1 MKPETL
7 PVLILATLLVFC
19 LLSSCSQDKVSIE
32 TYNVMYNHLSQVWAQ
47 SLAHAD
53 AEIAFYGDSRV
64 IGADWYGA
72 YPDSKVVNLG
82 IGGDKTQDLI
92 TRLCQIEAL
101 VKNGNLKYCFLAI
114 GGNDCMSDRF
124 DSSVFRS
131 EFDELLSG
139 LQALGLTVYVNT
151 VAGITDEGTS
161 VSART
166 SRLVNGR
173 MKEANG
179 IIMDLAALHG
189 MTVIDMAALMD
200 NPDGRLKSE
209 YSSPDGVHFSDA
221 GNRIWYDTLKPFI
234 DSASS
239 APDMY
244 VI

>member
-131 EFDELLSG
+131 EYDELLSG

-179 IIMDLAALHG
+179 IIMDLASLHG